1 MVRTKRGGK
10 KKGASSSQPPK
21 SAKKQRLDIRE
32 PSPDPALQSD
42 SESEEH
48 SPIPLRSVTF
58 VDKRVMGGRNI
69 DLNFC
74 SSEFS
79 FVSWLEDLNLI
90 PLVQISEPF
99 YIKLV
104 KEFYSNLRM
113 ASNYNEEFAL
123 TSTVKGERIY
133 LNARILASI
142 LHIPHTGIY
151 VFEHK
156 KWPEVEGFHP
166 NHILSILYP
175 NDPNVHPNMALTTNH
190 LSVDHRLLHHL
201 IVHQILPTGGGYA
214 KLSRMQVFL
223 MWCILSKIE
232 FCFPL
237 LMLKTMIRAF
247 SQKKFVLPF
256 GSILTKIFLHF
267 HIRLEGEVATELK
280 KEDTYNKSTLNRMG
294 WKKQQGIWTYC
305 PRADQAPRIAREEQE
320 DNPSWEQTAPA
331 QAQTAPGQ
339 AQTAPGQAQGSSSST
354 DFDRMM
360 ELMQSQLASMQGS
373 FDGQLKQIKMQLG
386 SLAEDHKILHKEY
399 ENVDEGVYYDLRVVK
414 RCLKRIERMLA
425 NAKVIDLCEDTT
437 GDEGDSSSDSD
448 TPTAP
453 AES

>member
-1 MVRTKRGGK
+1 
-10 KKGASSSQPPK
+10 
-21 SAKKQRLDIRE
+21 
-32 PSPDPALQSD
+32 
-42 SESEEH
+42 
-48 SPIPLRSVTF
+48 
-58 VDKRVMGGRNI
+58 MGGRNI
-69 DLNFC
+69 DLQFC
-74 SSEFS
+74 SSEFT

-90 PLVQISEPF
+90 PLVQISDPF

-113 ASNYNEEFAL
+113 ASNHNEEFAL

-133 LNARILASI
+133 LDARILASI

-175 NDPNVHPNMALTTNH
+175 NDPNVHPNMALTTNRS
-190 LSVDHRLLHHL
+190 SVDHRLLHHL

-223 MWCILSKIE
+223 MWCILSRIE
-232 FCFPL
+232 YCFPL
-237 LMLKTMIRAF
+237 LMLKTMVRAF
-247 SQKKFVLPF
+247 HQEKSVLPF

-267 HIRLEGEVATELK
+267 HIQLEGEVATKLK

-294 WKKQQGIWTYC
+294 WKKEQGIWTYC
-305 PRADQAPRIAREEQE
+305 PRADQPPRIAREEQE
-320 DNPSWEQTAPA
+320 DNPPWEQTAPA
-331 QAQTAPGQ
+331 QPAPAQAAP
-339 AQTAPGQAQGSSSST
+339 AQAQGSSSTT

-360 ELMQSQLASMQGS
+360 EVMQSQFASMQAS
-373 FDGQLKQIKMQLG
+373 FDGQFKEIKMQLG
-386 SLAEDHKILHKEY
+386 SLAEDHKILHKNY
-399 ENVDEGVYYDLRVVK
+399 EDVDEGVYYDLRVVK
-414 RCLKRIERMLA
+414 RRLKRMERKLA
-425 NAKVIDLCEDTT
+425 DANILNHCTDTS
-437 GDEGDSSSDSD
+437 GDEGDSSSDSVH
-448 TPTAP
+448 PPP

>member
-1 MVRTKRGGK
+1 M
-10 KKGASSSQPPK
+10 
-21 SAKKQRLDIRE
+21 
-32 PSPDPALQSD
+32 QSD

-69 DLNFC
+69 DLQLR

-90 PLVQISEPF
+90 PLVQISDPF
-99 YIKLV
+99 YINLV
-104 KEFYSNLRM
+104 KVFYSNLRI
-113 ASNYNEEFAL
+113 ASNHNEEFAL

-175 NDPNVHPNMALTTNH
+175 NDPNVHPNMALTTNR

-232 FCFPL
+232 YCFPL
-237 LMLKTMIRAF
+237 LMLKTMVREF
-247 SQKKFVLPF
+247 HQKKSVLPF

-267 HIRLEGEVATELK
+267 HIRLEGEVATKLK
-280 KEDTYNKSTLNRMG
+280 NEDTYNKSTLNRMG
-294 WKKQQGIWTYC
+294 WKKEQGIWTYC

-320 DNPSWEQTAPA
+320 DNPPWEQTAPA
-331 QAQTAPGQ
+331 QTHTAP
-339 AQTAPGQAQGSSSST
+339 APAQGSSSTS
-354 DFDRMM
+354 DYERMM
-360 ELMQSQLASMQGS
+360 EFMQSKFAAMEAS
-373 FDGQLKQIKMQLG
+373 FKDIKSRLNRLEG
-386 SLAEDHKILHKEY
+386 HHKIIHS
-399 ENVDEGVYYDLRVVK
+399 DFRHIDDTIFYDLKVTK
-414 RCLKRIERMLA
+414 RRLKRMERKLA
-425 NAKVIDLCEDTT
+425 DSKTIDQCEETS
-437 GDEGDSSSDSD
+437 GDEFGSDVSSPAS
-448 TPTAP
+448 TAAP

>member
-1 MVRTKRGGK
+1 
-10 KKGASSSQPPK
+10 
-21 SAKKQRLDIRE
+21 
-32 PSPDPALQSD
+32 
-42 SESEEH
+42 
-48 SPIPLRSVTF
+48 
-58 VDKRVMGGRNI
+58 MGGRNI
-69 DLNFC
+69 DLQFC
-74 SSEFS
+74 SSEFT

-90 PLVQISEPF
+90 PLVQISDPF

-113 ASNYNEEFAL
+113 VSNHNEEFAL

-133 LNARILASI
+133 LDARILASI

-175 NDPNVHPNMALTTNH
+175 NDPNVHPNMELTTNR

-223 MWCILSKIE
+223 MWCILSRIE
-232 FCFPL
+232 YCFPL
-237 LMLKTMIRAF
+237 LMLKTMVRAF
-247 SQKKFVLPF
+247 HQKKSVLPF

-267 HIRLEGEVATELK
+267 HIRLEGEVATKLK
-280 KEDTYNKSTLNRMG
+280 KEDTYNKSTLNWVG
-294 WKKQQGIWTYC
+294 WKKEQGIWTYC

-320 DNPSWEQTAPA
+320 DNPPWEQTAQTQTAPA
-331 QAQTAPGQ
+331 QAQ
-339 AQTAPGQAQGSSSST
+339 GSSSTT

-360 ELMQSQLASMQGS
+360 EAMQSQFASMQAS
-373 FDGQLKQIKMQLG
+373 FDGQFKEINMQLG
-386 SLAEDHKILHKEY
+386 SLAEDHKILHKNY
-399 ENVDEGVYYDLRVVK
+399 EDVDEGVYYDLRVVK
-414 RCLKRIERMLA
+414 RRLKRMERKLA
-425 NAKVIDLCEDTT
+425 DANIFYHCTDTS
-437 GDEGDSSSDSD
+437 GDEGDSSSDSVH
-448 TPTAP
+448 PP
-453 AES
+453 LAES

>member
-1 MVRTKRGGK
+1 
-10 KKGASSSQPPK
+10 
-21 SAKKQRLDIRE
+21 
-32 PSPDPALQSD
+32 
-42 SESEEH
+42 
-48 SPIPLRSVTF
+48 
-58 VDKRVMGGRNI
+58 
-69 DLNFC
+69 
-74 SSEFS
+74 
-79 FVSWLEDLNLI
+79 
-90 PLVQISEPF
+90 LVQISDPF

-104 KEFYSNLRM
+104 KEFYSNLRI
-113 ASNYNEEFAL
+113 ASNHNEEFAF

-142 LHIPHTGIY
+142 FHIPHTGIY

-175 NDPNVHPNMALTTNH
+175 NDPNVHPNMALTTNR

-201 IVHQILPTGGGYA
+201 IVHQILPTDGGYA

-237 LMLKTMIRAF
+237 LMLKTMVRAF
-247 SQKKFVLPF
+247 SQKKSVLPF

-267 HIRLEGEVATELK
+267 HIRLEGEVATKLK

-294 WKKQQGIWTYC
+294 WKKGQGIWTYC

-320 DNPSWEQTAPA
+320 DNPPWEQTAPAQTAPA
-331 QAQTAPGQ
+331 QAQTAP
-339 AQTAPGQAQGSSSST
+339 AQAQGSSSST
-354 DFDRMM
+354 DFERMM
-360 ELMQSQLASMQGS
+360 EVMQSQFASMQAS
-373 FDGQLKQIKMQLG
+373 FDGQFKEIKMKLDR
-386 SLAEDHKILHKEY
+386 LAEDHKILHKDY
-399 ENVDEGVYYDLRVVK
+399 EDVDEGVYYDLRVVK
-414 RCLKRIERMLA
+414 RRLKRIERNLA
-425 NAKVIDLCEDTT
+425 AKIFDHCTDTS
-437 GDEGDSSSDSD
+437 GDEGDSSSDSHA
-448 TPTAP
+448 PAP

>member
-10 KKGASSSQPPK
+10 KKGSSSSQPPQ

-79 FVSWLEDLNLI
+79 FASWLEDLNLI

-113 ASNYNEEFAL
+113 ASNHNEEFAL

-156 KWPEVEGFHP
+156 KWPKVEGFHP
-166 NHILSILYP
+166 NQILSILYP
-175 NDPNVHPNMALTTNH
+175 NDPNVHPNMALTTNR

-201 IVHQILPTGGGYA
+201 IVHQILPTSGGYA

-223 MWCILSKIE
+223 MWFILSKIE

-247 SQKKFVLPF
+247 SQKKSVLPF
-256 GSILTKIFLHF
+256 GSILTKVFLHF
-267 HIRLEGEVATELK
+267 HIRLEGEVATKLK

-320 DNPSWEQTAPA
+320 DNRPWEQAAPA
-331 QAQTAPGQ
+331 QAQTVPA
-339 AQTAPGQAQGSSSST
+339 QAQGSSSTT

-360 ELMQSQLASMQGS
+360 EVMQSQFASMQAS
-373 FDGQLKQIKMQLG
+373 FDGQFQQIKMQLD
-386 SLAEDHKILHKEY
+386 SLVKDHKILHKEY

-414 RCLKRIERMLA
+414 RRLKRMERNLA
-425 NAKVIDLCEDTT
+425 AAKIFDHCTDTS